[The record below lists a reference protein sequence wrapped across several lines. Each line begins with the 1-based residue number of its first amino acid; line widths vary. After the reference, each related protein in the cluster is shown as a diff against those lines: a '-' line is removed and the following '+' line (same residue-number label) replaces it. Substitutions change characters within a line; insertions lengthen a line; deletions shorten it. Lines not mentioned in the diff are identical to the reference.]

1 MPDPPKRSRVA
12 VLEVKLG
19 LSSTLL
25 CYESCLASKLFEVLN
40 SEPEIQPRESSE
52 GRCSNPSMLSSRSH
66 KSLPES
72 SRDGIITGLANSA
85 GSSSQG
91 RLQLEYFLRRKE
103 MADLNVGDFFHI
115 PPGLVHRD
123 LNPNKD
129 LELVV
134 VNILVG
140 SGPSVINVDSPS
152 RGD

>member
-1 MPDPPKRSRVA
+1 
-12 VLEVKLG
+12 
-19 LSSTLL
+19 
-25 CYESCLASKLFEVLN
+25 
-40 SEPEIQPRESSE
+40 
-52 GRCSNPSMLSSRSH
+52 
-66 KSLPES
+66 
-72 SRDGIITGLANSA
+72 
-85 GSSSQG
+85 
-91 RLQLEYFLRRKE
+91 